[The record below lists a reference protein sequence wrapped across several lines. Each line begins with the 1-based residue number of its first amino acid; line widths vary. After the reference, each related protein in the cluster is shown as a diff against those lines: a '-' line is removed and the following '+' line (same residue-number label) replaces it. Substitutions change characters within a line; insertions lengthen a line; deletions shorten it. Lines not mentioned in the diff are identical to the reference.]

1 MDVRKE
7 RWVGVGGMGGWIDG
21 WMHACIGGWMNGGQG
36 VYLKEENAR
45 FLVNDEPLVAK
56 GKRF

>member
-1 MDVRKE
+1 M
-7 RWVGVGGMGGWIDG
+7 GVGGMGGWIDG
-21 WMHACIGGWMNGGQG
+21 WMHACIGGRMNGGQG

-56 GKRF
+56 GKRL